1 METTATPEPPSRLV
15 HTLIQDCLYAS
26 PDDVPADKNAVA
38 LVEGVHL
45 RFGFDPTAV
54 ERNRARIDAL
64 IDAVVPDRFYEG
76 MSFLQLCEDRSG
88 AQWGEHRDMDALLCL
103 SIAVKRAKILLPR
116 EMWFVMPGGV
126 PYVQFFKTAQAGG

>member
-15 HTLIQDCLYAS
+15 HTLIKDCLYTT
-26 PDDVPADKNAVA
+26 PPADVA
-38 LVEGVHL
+38 SALRVEGVVL
-45 RFGFDPTAV
+45 RFGFDPAAV

-64 IDAVVPDRFYEG
+64 IDAVVPDQFYEG

-88 AQWGEHRDMDALLCL
+88 EQWGAQRDMDALLCL
-103 SIAVKRAKILLPR
+103 GIAVKRAKILLPR
-116 EMWFVMPGGV
+116 GLWSALPGGV